1 MIAPSQHH
9 LELASREE
17 VTVGHESLDDAVAAS
32 HAATDRIMR
41 GDAGGFKDLY
51 SQRGDITLGNPF
63 GGFGHGRDGVVEQL
77 DRAASYFS
85 DGRATDF
92 EEIAKAAAAELAYTV
107 EIERVE
113 VKVAGREE
121 PSEFGAR
128 VTSVYRREEDG
139 WKLVHRHADP
149 RVSRQTATS
158 VLST

>member
-1 MIAPSQHH
+1 M
-9 LELASREE
+9 
-17 VTVGHESLDDAVAAS
+17 GHESFADAVAAS
-32 HAATDRIMR
+32 HSATDRIMR

-51 SQRGDITLGNPF
+51 SGSGAITLGNPF
-63 GGFGHGRDGVVEQL
+63 GGFGQGAEGVFEQL

-92 EEIAKAAAAELAYTV
+92 EEIAKGGADGFAYTV

-113 VKVAGREE
+113 VKVAGRTE
-121 PSEFGAR
+121 PSKFAAR

-149 RVSRQTATS
+149 RVSRQTADS
-158 VLST
+158 VLQT